1 MSNFLTYRERISE
14 GYNLIIGKPKA
25 LCFDA
30 WYNCVKISK
39 IKFSRVESITQ
50 VYRLKSWDLKALV
63 CLLKN
68 TTMNQLIFSGCILYY
83 FFIVLTTNFLKKLRI
98 KLYLNLIAMTSLTQN
113 LAPIHQN
120 AINALASDPYACLGA
135 IVFLTTY
142 ASILKKSLS
151 HFDLWN
157 IFDKCW
163 GRHVCRLDAGPRSK
177 DE

>member
-83 FFIVLTTNFLKKLRI
+83 FLIVLTTNFFKKIENKTVLE
-98 KLYLNLIAMTSLTQN
+98 
-113 LAPIHQN
+113 
-120 AINALASDPYACLGA
+120 SDSDDITDSESSSYSPECNKCLGVRPVCLSRCNCLPHYLC
-135 IVFLTTY
+135 IYFE
-142 ASILKKSLS
+142 KEFKSFWLMKY
-151 HFDLWN
+151 F
-157 IFDKCW
+157 
-163 GRHVCRLDAGPRSK
+163 R
-177 DE
+177 